1 MAGPGGSGGPIGAG
15 ALAGSA
21 RSKVAPS
28 VDFDHSCSDSVE
40 YLTLNFGPF
49 ETVHRWR
56 RLPPC
61 DEFVGARRSKH
72 TVVAYKDAI
81 YVFGG
86 DNGKTML
93 NDLLR
98 FDVKDCS
105 WCRAF
110 TTGTPPAPRYHHSA
124 VVYGSSMFV
133 FGGYTGDI
141 YSNSNLKN
149 KNDLFEYKFA
159 TGQWTE
165 WKIEGRLPVARSA
178 HGATVYSDKLWI
190 FAGYDGNARLNDMW
204 TIGLQDRELTCWE
217 EVAQSGEIPP
227 SCCNFPVAVCRD
239 KMFVFSGQSGAK
251 ITNNLFQFEFKDKT
265 WTRIPTE
272 HLLRGSPPPPQRR
285 YGHTMVAFDRHLYVF
300 GGAADNTLPNELH
313 CYDVDFQTWE
323 VVQPSSDSEV
333 GGAEVPERASAS
345 EEAPALASEE
355 RGGFKKSRD
364 VFGLDFGTTTAKPP
378 APPAS
383 ELPSGRLFH
392 AAAVISDAMYIFG
405 GTVDNNIRSGEMYR
419 FQFSCYPKCTL
430 HEDYGRLWESRQF
443 CDVEFVLGEKEECV
457 QGHVAIVTARSRWL
471 RRKIMQARE
480 RLAQKLEEEAAP
492 ASREDPGAAGARPP
506 LLHVA
511 IREAEARPFEVL
523 MQFLYTDK
531 IKYPRKGALGVGTGW
546 TGAQPEARRPPPL
559 MSTGMV
565 ELPDDPD
572 PHSSERSPGP
582 CPPLHPAP
590 HLLPLSMTLRFRE
603 LLDAG
608 HVEDVLLIMD
618 VYKLALSF
626 QLCRLEQLCRQYIE
640 ASVDLQNVLVVC
652 ESATRLQLGQLKEH
666 CLNFVVKESHFNQ
679 VIMMKEF
686 ERLSSPLI
694 VEIVRRK
701 QQPPPRAPSE
711 QPVDIGTSLIQ
722 DMKAYL
728 EGAGA
733 EFCDITLLLDGHPR
747 PAHKAIL
754 AARSSYFEAMFRS
767 FMPEDGQVN
776 ISIGEMVPSRQAF
789 ESMLRYIYYG
799 EVNMPPE
806 DSLYLFAAPYYYGF
820 YNNRLQAY
828 CKQNLEMNVT
838 VQNVLQIL
846 EAADKTQALDMKRH
860 CLHIIVHQFTK
871 VSKLPTLRSLSQQL
885 LLDIIDSLASHIS
898 DKQCAELGA
907 DI

>member
-1 MAGPGGSGGPIGAG
+1 MSCK
-15 ALAGSA
+15 ST
-21 RSKVAPS
+21 KVAPS

-72 TVVAYKDAI
+72 TVVAYRDAI

-86 DNGKTML
+86 DNGKNML

-165 WKIEGRLPVARSA
+165 WKVEGSLPVARSA
-178 HGATVYSDKLWI
+178 HGATVYNDKLWI

-204 TIGLQDRELTCWE
+204 TISLQDREHACWE
-217 EVAQSGEIPP
+217 EIDQSGEIPP

-251 ITNNLFQFEFKDKT
+251 ITNNLFQFEFKDFT
-265 WTRIPTE
+265 HIPTLFWWTRIPTE

-313 CYDVDFQTWE
+313 CYDVDSQTWE
-323 VVQPSSDSEV
+323 VIQPS
-333 GGAEVPERASAS
+333 
-345 EEAPALASEE
+345 
-355 RGGFKKSRD
+355 
-364 VFGLDFGTTTAKPP
+364 LDNFPG
-378 APPAS
+378 
-383 ELPSGRLFH
+383 
-392 AAAVISDAMYIFG
+392 
-405 GTVDNNIRSGEMYR
+405 
-419 FQFSCYPKCTL
+419 FSCYPKCTL
-430 HEDYGRLWESRQF
+430 HEDYGKLWENRQF
-443 CDVEFVLGEKEECV
+443 CDVEFILGEREERVLG
-457 QGHVAIVTARSRWL
+457 HIAIVTARCQWL
-471 RRKIMQARE
+471 RKKILQARD
-480 RLAQKLEEEAAP
+480 RQRQVRSSSACPQV
-492 ASREDPGAAGARPP
+492 RPSGTQP
-506 LLHVA
+506 LLEVS
-511 IREAEARPFEVL
+511 IREAEAQPFEVL

-531 IKYPRKGALGVGTGW
+531 IQYPR
-546 TGAQPEARRPPPL
+546 R
-559 MSTGMV
+559 
-565 ELPDDPD
+565 
-572 PHSSERSPGP
+572 
-582 CPPLHPAP
+582 
-590 HLLPLSMTLRFRE
+590 
-603 LLDAG
+603 G
-608 HVEDVLLIMD
+608 HVQDVLLIMD

-626 QLCRLEQLCRQYIE
+626 KLSRLEQLCVQYIE
-640 ASVDLQNVLVVC
+640 ASVDLQNVLSVC
-652 ESATRLQLGQLKEH
+652 ENANKLQLDQLKEH

-679 VIMMKEF
+679 VIMTKEF
-686 ERLSSPLI
+686 EHLSTPLI

-701 QQPPPRAPSE
+701 QQPPPRLYSD
-711 QPVDIGTSLIQ
+711 QPVDIGTSLVQ

-728 EGAGA
+728 EGGGL
-733 EFCDITLLLDGHPR
+733 EFCDIILLLDGHPR

-776 ISIGEMVPSRQAF
+776 ISIGEMVPSKQAF

-799 EVNMPPE
+799 DVNMPPE

-820 YNNRLQAY
+820 SNNRLQAY

-838 VQNVLQIL
+838 VENVLQIL
-846 EAADKTQALDMKRH
+846 EAADKTQALDMKKH
-860 CLHIIVHQFTK
+860 CLHIIVHQFIK
-871 VSKLPTLRSLSQQL
+871 VSKLPNLRSLSQLL
-885 LLDIIDSLASHIS
+885 LLDIIESLATHIS
-898 DKQCAELGA
+898 DKQCAEMGS

>member
-1 MAGPGGSGGPIGAG
+1 MSWFPGTMSCK
-15 ALAGSA
+15 
-21 RSKVAPS
+21 SKVAPS

-72 TVVAYKDAI
+72 TVVAYRDAI

-86 DNGKTML
+86 DNGKNML

-165 WKIEGRLPVARSA
+165 WKVEGRLVARSA
-178 HGATVYSDKLWI
+178 HGATVYNDKLWI

-204 TIGLQDRELTCWE
+204 TIGLQDRDQACWVE
-217 EVAQSGEIPP
+217 IEQSGEIPP
-227 SCCNFPVAVCRD
+227 SCCNFPVAVCQD

-251 ITNNLFQFEFKDKT
+251 ITNNLFQFEFNGHI

-313 CYDVDFQTWE
+313 CYDVDSQTWE
-323 VVQPSSDSEV
+323 VIQPSTDSEM
-333 GGAEVPERASAS
+333 
-345 EEAPALASEE
+345 
-355 RGGFKKSRD
+355 
-364 VFGLDFGTTTAKPP
+364 
-378 APPAS
+378 
-383 ELPSGRLFH
+383 PSGRLFH
-392 AAAVISDAMYIFG
+392 AAAVIHDAMYIFG
-405 GTVDNNIRSGEMYR
+405 GTVDNNVRSGEMYR

-430 HEDYGRLWESRQF
+430 HEDYGKLWENRQF
-443 CDVEFVLGEKEECV
+443 CDVEFILGEREEKV
-457 QGHVAIVTARSRWL
+457 WGHIAIVTARCQWL
-471 RRKIMQARE
+471 KKKILQARD
-480 RLAQKLEEEAAP
+480 RQKQKCKQEVAEEGEEAAAAAASSSASAAASAAGGVQKASP
-492 ASREDPGAAGARPP
+492 ASSTSSSSTITITTTCCSTRSSGAPP
-506 LLHVA
+506 LLEVC
-511 IREAEARPFEVL
+511 IREAEAQPFEVL

-531 IKYPRKGALGVGTGW
+531 IQYPR
-546 TGAQPEARRPPPL
+546 R
-559 MSTGMV
+559 
-565 ELPDDPD
+565 
-572 PHSSERSPGP
+572 
-582 CPPLHPAP
+582 
-590 HLLPLSMTLRFRE
+590 
-603 LLDAG
+603 G
-608 HVEDVLLIMD
+608 HVQDVLLIMD

-626 QLCRLEQLCRQYIE
+626 KLSRLEQLCVQYIE
-640 ASVDLQNVLVVC
+640 ASVDLQNVLSVC
-652 ESATRLQLGQLKEH
+652 ENANKLQLDQLKEH

-679 VIMMKEF
+679 VIMTKEF
-686 ERLSSPLI
+686 EHLSTPLI

-701 QQPPPRAPSE
+701 QQPPPRIYSD
-711 QPVDIGTSLIQ
+711 QPVDIGNEGPLVVHKGTSLVQ

-728 EGAGA
+728 EGAGRD
-733 EFCDITLLLDGHPR
+733 FCDIILLLDGHPR

-776 ISIGEMVPSRQAF
+776 ISIGEMVPSKQAF

-799 EVNMPPE
+799 DVNMPPE

-820 YNNRLQAY
+820 SNNRLQAY

-838 VQNVLQIL
+838 VENVLQIL
-846 EAADKTQALDMKRH
+846 EAADKTQALDMKKH
-860 CLHIIVHQFTK
+860 CLHIIVHQFIK
-871 VSKLPTLRSLSQQL
+871 VSKLPNLRSLSQVL

-898 DKQCAELGA
+898 DKQCAEMSS

>member
-1 MAGPGGSGGPIGAG
+1 MADAAGSGG
-15 ALAGSA
+15 

-49 ETVHRWR
+49 EAVHRWR

-72 TVVAYKDAI
+72 TVVAYRDAI

-149 KNDLFEYKFA
+149 KNDLFEYKLA

-204 TIGLQDRELTCWE
+204 TISLQDRDLTCWE
-217 EVAQSGEIPP
+217 EIKQTGEIPP
-227 SCCNFPVAVCRD
+227 SCCNFPVAVCKE

-251 ITNNLFQFEFKDKT
+251 ITNNLFQFEFKEKI

-313 CYDVDFQTWE
+313 CYDVDSQTWE
-323 VVQPSSDSEV
+323 VIQPSPD
-333 GGAEVPERASAS
+333 
-345 EEAPALASEE
+345 
-355 RGGFKKSRD
+355 
-364 VFGLDFGTTTAKPP
+364 
-378 APPAS
+378 S
-383 ELPSGRLFH
+383 ELPTGRLFH
-392 AAAVISDAMYIFG
+392 AAAVICDAMYIFG

-430 HEDYGRLWESRQF
+430 HDDYGRLWENRQF
-443 CDVEFVLGEKEECV
+443 SDLEFVLGEKEERV
-457 QGHVAIVTARSRWL
+457 RGHTAIVTARCKWL
-471 RRKIMQARE
+471 RKKITQARE
-480 RLAQKLEEEAAP
+480 RLKQKSKQDVDEEEGTP
-492 ASREDPGAAGARPP
+492 QVETAGNNVKLCRLQP
-506 LLHVA
+506 LLEVT
-511 IREAEARPFEVL
+511 IREAEAQPFEVL

-531 IKYPRKGALGVGTGW
+531 IKYPRKG
-546 TGAQPEARRPPPL
+546 
-559 MSTGMV
+559 
-565 ELPDDPD
+565 
-572 PHSSERSPGP
+572 
-582 CPPLHPAP
+582 
-590 HLLPLSMTLRFRE
+590 
-603 LLDAG
+603 
-608 HVEDVLLIMD
+608 HVTDVLLIMD
-618 VYKLALSF
+618 VYKLALNFKLS
-626 QLCRLEQLCRQYIE
+626 RLEQLCVQYIE

-652 ESATRLQLGQLKEH
+652 ENANKLQLDQLKEH

-686 ERLSSPLI
+686 EHLSSALI

-701 QQPPPRAPSE
+701 QQPPLRTHSD
-711 QPVDIGTSLIQ
+711 QPLDIGTSLIQ

-728 EGAGA
+728 EGAGL

-776 ISIGEMVPSRQAF
+776 ISIGEMVPSKQAF

-838 VQNVLQIL
+838 VENVLQIL

-871 VSKLPTLRSLSQQL
+871 VSKLPNLRSLSQPL
-885 LLDIIDSLASHIS
+885 LLDIIESLANHIS
-898 DKQCAELGA
+898 DKQCAELGS

>member
-1 MAGPGGSGGPIGAG
+1 SLSPSRGGGAG
-15 ALAGSA
+15 AAMAAAGAPSGGA
-21 RSKVAPS
+21 GRSKVAPS

-72 TVVAYKDAI
+72 TVVAYRDAI

-124 VVYGSSMFV
+124 VVHGSSMFV

-165 WKIEGRLPVARSA
+165 WKTEGRLPVARSA

-217 EVAQSGEIPP
+217 EIEQSGEIPP
-227 SCCNFPVAVCRD
+227 SCCNFPVAVCKD
-239 KMFVFSGQSGAK
+239 KMFVFSGQMWTIKSCDIHILLDYSKPNAQS
-251 ITNNLFQFEFKDKT
+251 NALLHVSCLS

-313 CYDVDFQTWE
+313 CYDVDSQTWE
-323 VVQPSSDSEV
+323 VIQPSPDSEV
-333 GGAEVPERASAS
+333 SHPEVAERVSAP
-345 EEAPALASEE
+345 EEAPSLPSEE
-355 RGGFKKSRD
+355 RGLKKSRD
-364 VFGLDFGTTTAKPP
+364 VFGLDFGITAVKQPPTTD
-378 APPAS
+378 S

-430 HEDYGRLWESRQF
+430 HEDYGRLWENRQF
-443 CDVEFVLGEKEECV
+443 SDLEFVLGEKEERV
-457 QGHVAIVTARSRWL
+457 RGHAAIVTARCKWL
-471 RRKIMQARE
+471 RKKIIQARE
-480 RLAQKLEEEAAP
+480 RLKQANEGQAVCQKDGIGGNVKLC
-492 ASREDPGAAGARPP
+492 RLQP
-506 LLHVA
+506 LLEVP
-511 IREAEARPFEVL
+511 IREAEAQPFEVL

-531 IKYPRKGALGVGTGW
+531 IKYPRKG
-546 TGAQPEARRPPPL
+546 
-559 MSTGMV
+559 
-565 ELPDDPD
+565 
-572 PHSSERSPGP
+572 
-582 CPPLHPAP
+582 
-590 HLLPLSMTLRFRE
+590 
-603 LLDAG
+603 
-608 HVEDVLLIMD
+608 HVQDVLLIMD
-618 VYKLALSF
+618 VYKLALNFKLS
-626 QLCRLEQLCRQYIE
+626 RLEQLCLQYIE
-640 ASVDLQNVLVVC
+640 ASVDLQNVLIVC
-652 ESATRLQLGQLKEH
+652 ENANKLQLDQLKEH

-686 ERLSSPLI
+686 EHLSSSLI

-701 QQPPPRAPSE
+701 QQPPVRMHSD
-711 QPVDIGTSLIQ
+711 QPLDIGTSLIQ

-728 EGAGA
+728 EGAGI
-733 EFCDITLLLDGHPR
+733 EFCDIILLLDGHPR

-776 ISIGEMVPSRQAF
+776 ISIGEMVPSKQAF

-820 YNNRLQAY
+820 SNNRLQAY

-838 VQNVLQIL
+838 VENVLQIL

-871 VSKLPTLRSLSQQL
+871 VSKLPNLRSLSQPL
-885 LLDIIDSLASHIS
+885 LLDIIESLANHIS
-898 DKQCAELGA
+898 DKQCAELGS

>member
-1 MAGPGGSGGPIGAG
+1 MAAVASSVG
-15 ALAGSA
+15 

-72 TVVAYKDAI
+72 TVVAYRDAI

-149 KNDLFEYKFA
+149 KNDLFEYKLA

-204 TIGLQDRELTCWE
+204 TISLQDRELTSWE
-217 EVAQSGEIPP
+217 EIKQSGEIPP
-227 SCCNFPVAVCRD
+227 SCCNFPVAVCKER
-239 KMFVFSGQSGAK
+239 MFVFSGQSGAK
-251 ITNNLFQFEFKDKT
+251 ITNNLFQFEFKEKI

-313 CYDVDFQTWE
+313 CYDVDSQTWE
-323 VVQPSSDSEV
+323 VIHPSPD
-333 GGAEVPERASAS
+333 
-345 EEAPALASEE
+345 
-355 RGGFKKSRD
+355 
-364 VFGLDFGTTTAKPP
+364 
-378 APPAS
+378 S
-383 ELPSGRLFH
+383 ELPIGRLFH
-392 AAAVISDAMYIFG
+392 AAAVICDAMYIFG

-430 HEDYGRLWESRQF
+430 HDDYGRLWENRQF
-443 CDVEFVLGEKEECV
+443 SDMEFILGEKEERV
-457 QGHVAIVTARSRWL
+457 KGHIAIVTARCKWL
-471 RRKIMQARE
+471 RKKITQARE
-480 RLAQKLEEEAAP
+480 RLKQKPKQEIDEEGQESP
-492 ASREDPGAAGARPP
+492 QKEMFGSNIKLCRQQPP
-506 LLHVA
+506 LEVT
-511 IREAEARPFEVL
+511 IREAEAQPFEVL

-531 IKYPRKGALGVGTGW
+531 IKYPR
-546 TGAQPEARRPPPL
+546 R
-559 MSTGMV
+559 
-565 ELPDDPD
+565 
-572 PHSSERSPGP
+572 
-582 CPPLHPAP
+582 
-590 HLLPLSMTLRFRE
+590 
-603 LLDAG
+603 G
-608 HVEDVLLIMD
+608 HVQDVLLIMD
-618 VYKLALSF
+618 VYKLALHFKLS
-626 QLCRLEQLCRQYIE
+626 RLEQLCLQYIE

-652 ESATRLQLGQLKEH
+652 ENANKLQLDQLKEH

-686 ERLSSPLI
+686 EHLSSSLI

-701 QQPPPRAPSE
+701 QQPPLRTHSD
-711 QPVDIGTSLIQ
+711 QPLDIGTSLIQ

-728 EGAGA
+728 EGAGL
-733 EFCDITLLLDGHPR
+733 EFCDIILLLDGQPR
-747 PAHKAIL
+747 AAHKAIL

-776 ISIGEMVPSRQAF
+776 ISIGEMVPSKQAF

-838 VQNVLQIL
+838 VENVLQIL

-871 VSKLPTLRSLSQQL
+871 VSKLPNLRFLSQPL
-885 LLDIIDSLASHIS
+885 LLDIIESLANHIS
-898 DKQCAELGA
+898 DKQCAELGS

>member
-1 MAGPGGSGGPIGAG
+1 LQAGGLPPDE
-15 ALAGSA
+15 LATMSCK
-21 RSKVAPS
+21 STKVAPS

-72 TVVAYKDAI
+72 TVVAYRDAI

-86 DNGKTML
+86 DNGKNML
-93 NDLLR
+93 NDLLHYSPSNTETLR
-98 FDVKDCS
+98 NIHVDS
-105 WCRAF
+105 F

-165 WKIEGRLPVARSA
+165 WKVEGSLPVARSA

-204 TIGLQDRELTCWE
+204 TISLQDREHACWE
-217 EVAQSGEIPP
+217 EIDQSGEIPP

-251 ITNNLFQFEFKDKT
+251 ITNNLFQFEFKGHM

-313 CYDVDFQTWE
+313 CYDVDSQTWE
-323 VVQPSSDSEV
+323 VIQPSLDSEV
-333 GGAEVPERASAS
+333 GTKLI
-345 EEAPALASEE
+345 LASE
-355 RGGFKKSRD
+355 KS
-364 VFGLDFGTTTAKPP
+364 FFFFFFFFFPLLPP
-378 APPAS
+378 QM
-383 ELPSGRLFH
+383 PSGRLFH
-392 AAAVISDAMYIFG
+392 AAAVIQDAMYIFG
-405 GTVDNNIRSGEMYR
+405 GTVDNNVRSGEMYR

-430 HEDYGRLWESRQF
+430 HEDYGKLWENRQF
-443 CDVEFVLGEKEECV
+443 CDVEFILGEREERVLG
-457 QGHVAIVTARSRWL
+457 HIAIVTARCQWL
-471 RRKIMQARE
+471 RKKILQARD
-480 RLAQKLEEEAAP
+480 RQRQVRATQQGHLI
-492 ASREDPGAAGARPP
+492 ASGNRPSGTQP
-506 LLHVA
+506 LLEVS
-511 IREAEARPFEVL
+511 IREAEAQPFEVL

-531 IKYPRKGALGVGTGW
+531 IQYPR
-546 TGAQPEARRPPPL
+546 R
-559 MSTGMV
+559 
-565 ELPDDPD
+565 
-572 PHSSERSPGP
+572 
-582 CPPLHPAP
+582 
-590 HLLPLSMTLRFRE
+590 
-603 LLDAG
+603 G
-608 HVEDVLLIMD
+608 HVQDVLLIMD

-626 QLCRLEQLCRQYIE
+626 KLSRLEQLCVQYIE
-640 ASVDLQNVLVVC
+640 ASVDLQNVLSVC
-652 ESATRLQLGQLKEH
+652 ENANKLQLDQLKEH
-666 CLNFVVKESHFNQ
+666 CLNFVVKETHFNQ
-679 VIMMKEF
+679 VIMTKEF
-686 ERLSSPLI
+686 EHLSTPLI

-701 QQPPPRAPSE
+701 QQPPPRLYSD
-711 QPVDIGTSLIQ
+711 QPVDIGTSLVQ

-728 EGAGA
+728 EGGGL
-733 EFCDITLLLDGHPR
+733 EFCDIILLLDGHPR

-776 ISIGEMVPSRQAF
+776 ISIGEMVPSKQAF

-799 EVNMPPE
+799 DVNMPPE

-820 YNNRLQAY
+820 SNNRLQAY

-838 VQNVLQIL
+838 VENVLQIL
-846 EAADKTQALDMKRH
+846 EAADKTQALDMKKH
-860 CLHIIVHQFTK
+860 CLHIIVHQFIK
-871 VSKLPTLRSLSQQL
+871 VSKLPNLRSLSQLL
-885 LLDIIDSLASHIS
+885 LLDIIESLATHIS
-898 DKQCAELGA
+898 DKQCAEMGS

>member
-323 VVQPSSDSEV
+323 VVQPSSDSE
-333 GGAEVPERASAS
+333 
-345 EEAPALASEE
+345 
-355 RGGFKKSRD
+355 
-364 VFGLDFGTTTAKPP
+364 
-378 APPAS
+378 
-383 ELPSGRLFH
+383 LPSGRLFH

-492 ASREDPGAAGARPP
+492 TSREDPGAAVGGARPP

-531 IKYPRKGALGVGTGW
+531 IKYPRK
-546 TGAQPEARRPPPL
+546 
-559 MSTGMV
+559 
-565 ELPDDPD
+565 
-572 PHSSERSPGP
+572 
-582 CPPLHPAP
+582 
-590 HLLPLSMTLRFRE
+590 
-603 LLDAG
+603 G

-754 AARSSYFEAMFRS
+754 AARSRWVGVWLQGRAGQSWAQLLFAKSQDSNAPVCSYFEAMFRS

>member
-1 MAGPGGSGGPIGAG
+1 
-15 ALAGSA
+15 
-21 RSKVAPS
+21 
-28 VDFDHSCSDSVE
+28 

-72 TVVAYKDAI
+72 TVVAYRDAI

-165 WKIEGRLPVARSA
+165 WKTEGRLPVARSA

-217 EVAQSGEIPP
+217 EIEQSGEIPP
-227 SCCNFPVAVCRD
+227 SCCNFPVAVCKD

-251 ITNNLFQFEFKDKT
+251 ITNNLFQFEFKEKI

-313 CYDVDFQTWE
+313 CYDVDSQTWE
-323 VVQPSSDSEV
+323 VIQPSPDSEV
-333 GGAEVPERASAS
+333 KPSACTFSFYLVPTITNEKPSII
-345 EEAPALASEE
+345 
-355 RGGFKKSRD
+355 GFYLLPHFFLS
-364 VFGLDFGTTTAKPP
+364 FSLCLFPIFFP
-378 APPAS
+378 Q
-383 ELPSGRLFH
+383 LPSGRLFH

-430 HEDYGRLWESRQF
+430 HEDYGRLWENRQF
-443 CDVEFVLGEKEECV
+443 SDLEFVLGEKEERV
-457 QGHVAIVTARSRWL
+457 RGHTAIVTARCKWL
-471 RRKIMQARE
+471 KKKIMQARE
-480 RLAQKLEEEAAP
+480 RVKQVSILQNEAVP
-492 ASREDPGAAGARPP
+492 AMGRNVSSLCRLQP
-506 LLHVA
+506 LLEVP
-511 IREAEARPFEVL
+511 IREAEAQPFEVL

-531 IKYPRKGALGVGTGW
+531 IKYPRKG
-546 TGAQPEARRPPPL
+546 
-559 MSTGMV
+559 
-565 ELPDDPD
+565 
-572 PHSSERSPGP
+572 
-582 CPPLHPAP
+582 
-590 HLLPLSMTLRFRE
+590 
-603 LLDAG
+603 
-608 HVEDVLLIMD
+608 HVQDVLLIMD
-618 VYKLALSF
+618 VYKLALNFKLS
-626 QLCRLEQLCRQYIE
+626 RLEQLCLQYIE
-640 ASVDLQNVLVVC
+640 ASVDLQNVLIVC
-652 ESATRLQLGQLKEH
+652 ENANKLQLDQLKEH

-686 ERLSSPLI
+686 EHLSSSLI

-701 QQPPPRAPSE
+701 QQPPVRTHSD
-711 QPVDIGTSLIQ
+711 QPLDIGTSLIQ

-728 EGAGA
+728 EGAGT
-733 EFCDITLLLDGHPR
+733 EFCDIILLLDGHPR

-776 ISIGEMVPSRQAF
+776 ISIGEMVPSKQAF

-820 YNNRLQAY
+820 SNNRLQAY

-838 VQNVLQIL
+838 VENVLQIL

-871 VSKLPTLRSLSQQL
+871 VGISFILPHVRQLRAGCMLLTLTDRT
-885 LLDIIDSLASHIS
+885 ARHTSHT
-898 DKQCAELGA
+898 KVNERLEQAGLEM
-907 DI
+907 

>member
-1 MAGPGGSGGPIGAG
+1 MAAAATSGG
-15 ALAGSA
+15 

-72 TVVAYKDAI
+72 TVVAYRDAI

-124 VVYGSSMFV
+124 VVYGS
-133 FGGYTGDI
+133 GYTGDI

-149 KNDLFEYKFA
+149 KNDLFEYKLA

-204 TIGLQDRELTCWE
+204 TINLQDRDLACWE
-217 EVAQSGEIPP
+217 EIKQTGEIPP
-227 SCCNFPVAVCRD
+227 SCCNFPVAVCKER
-239 KMFVFSGQSGAK
+239 MFVFSGQSGAK
-251 ITNNLFQFEFKDKT
+251 ITNNLFQFEFKEKI

-313 CYDVDFQTWE
+313 CYDVDSQTWE
-323 VVQPSSDSEV
+323 VIQPSPD
-333 GGAEVPERASAS
+333 
-345 EEAPALASEE
+345 
-355 RGGFKKSRD
+355 
-364 VFGLDFGTTTAKPP
+364 
-378 APPAS
+378 S
-383 ELPSGRLFH
+383 ELPTGRLFH
-392 AAAVISDAMYIFG
+392 AAAVICDAMYIFG

-430 HEDYGRLWESRQF
+430 HDDYGRLWENRQF
-443 CDVEFVLGEKEECV
+443 SDLEFVLGEKEERV
-457 QGHVAIVTARSRWL
+457 QGHTAIVTARCKWL
-471 RRKIMQARE
+471 RKKITQAKE
-480 RLAQKLEEEAAP
+480 RLKQKSKQEVNEEGQEVP
-492 ASREDPGAAGARPP
+492 QKEMAGNNVKIGRLQP
-506 LLHVA
+506 LLEVT
-511 IREAEARPFEVL
+511 IREAEAQPFEVL

-531 IKYPRKGALGVGTGW
+531 IKYPRKG
-546 TGAQPEARRPPPL
+546 
-559 MSTGMV
+559 
-565 ELPDDPD
+565 
-572 PHSSERSPGP
+572 
-582 CPPLHPAP
+582 
-590 HLLPLSMTLRFRE
+590 
-603 LLDAG
+603 
-608 HVEDVLLIMD
+608 HVQDVLLIMD
-618 VYKLALSF
+618 VYKLALNFKLS
-626 QLCRLEQLCRQYIE
+626 RLEQLCVQYIE
-640 ASVDLQNVLVVC
+640 ASVDLQNVLV
-652 ESATRLQLGQLKEH
+652 EH

-686 ERLSSPLI
+686 EHLSSSLI

-701 QQPPPRAPSE
+701 QQPPLRTHSD
-711 QPVDIGTSLIQ
+711 QPLDIGTSLIQ

-728 EGAGA
+728 EGAGL
-733 EFCDITLLLDGHPR
+733 EFCDIILLLDGHPR

-776 ISIGEMVPSRQAF
+776 ISIGEMVPSKQAF

-806 DSLYLFAAPYYYGF
+806 DSLYPLSGLIYLFAAPYYYGF

-838 VQNVLQIL
+838 VENVLQIL
-846 EAADKTQALDMKRH
+846 EAADRTQALDMKRH
-860 CLHIIVHQFTK
+860 CLYIIVHQFTK
-871 VSKLPTLRSLSQQL
+871 VSKLPNLRSLSQPL
-885 LLDIIDSLASHIS
+885 LLDIIESLANHIS

>member
-1 MAGPGGSGGPIGAG
+1 MAAAPGGGCSGSGSGSGSAAGPA
-15 ALAGSA
+15 AAA
-21 RSKVAPS
+21 RPKVAPS

-159 TGQWTE
+159 TGQWAE

-204 TIGLQDRELTCWE
+204 TIGLQDRELTFWE
-217 EVAQSGEIPP
+217 EIEQSGEIPP

-251 ITNNLFQFEFKDKT
+251 ITNSLFQFEFRDKV

-323 VVQPSSDSEV
+323 VIQPSPD
-333 GGAEVPERASAS
+333 
-345 EEAPALASEE
+345 
-355 RGGFKKSRD
+355 
-364 VFGLDFGTTTAKPP
+364 
-378 APPAS
+378 S

-443 CDVEFVLGEKEECV
+443 SDVEFILGEKEERV
-457 QGHVAIVTARSRWL
+457 RGHVAIVTARCKWL
-471 RRKIMQARE
+471 RKKIMQARE
-480 RLAQKLEEEAAP
+480 RGRQKSKLEPEE
-492 ASREDPGAAGARPP
+492 EGPGTPGGKPP
-506 LLHVA
+506 FLLEVA
-511 IREAEARPFEVL
+511 IREAEAQPFEVL

-531 IKYPRKGALGVGTGW
+531 IQYPRKGNV
-546 TGAQPEARRPPPL
+546 QE
-559 MSTGMV
+559 
-565 ELPDDPD
+565 
-572 PHSSERSPGP
+572 
-582 CPPLHPAP
+582 
-590 HLLPLSMTLRFRE
+590 
-603 LLDAG
+603 
-608 HVEDVLLIMD
+608 VLLIMD

-626 QLCRLEQLCRQYIE
+626 KLSRLEQLCLQYIE
-640 ASVDLQNVLVVC
+640 ASVDLQNVLTVC
-652 ESATRLQLGQLKEH
+652 ENANKLQLDQLKEH

-686 ERLSSPLI
+686 ERLSSSLI

-701 QQPPPRAPSE
+701 QQPPVRAHSE

-722 DMKAYL
+722 DMKACL
-728 EGAGA
+728 EGAGTD
-733 EFCDITLLLDGHPR
+733 FCDITLLLDGHPR

-776 ISIGEMVPSRQAF
+776 ISIGEMVPSKQAF

-828 CKQNLEMNVT
+828 CRQNLEMNVT
-838 VQNVLQIL
+838 VENVLQIL

-871 VSKLPTLRSLSQQL
+871 VSKLPNLRALSQPL
-885 LLDIIDSLASHIS
+885 LVDIIESLATHIS
-898 DKQCAELGA
+898 DKQCAELGS

>member
-1 MAGPGGSGGPIGAG
+1 MEAEGSSGG
-15 ALAGSA
+15 

-149 KNDLFEYKFA
+149 KNDLFEYKLA

-204 TIGLQDRELTCWE
+204 TISLQDRELTCWE
-217 EVAQSGEIPP
+217 EIKQSGEIPP
-227 SCCNFPVAVCRD
+227 SCCNFPVAVCKE

-251 ITNNLFQFEFKDKT
+251 ITNNLFQFEFKEKI

-313 CYDVDFQTWE
+313 CYDVDSQTWE
-323 VVQPSSDSEV
+323 VIQPSPD
-333 GGAEVPERASAS
+333 
-345 EEAPALASEE
+345 
-355 RGGFKKSRD
+355 
-364 VFGLDFGTTTAKPP
+364 
-378 APPAS
+378 S
-383 ELPSGRLFH
+383 ELPTGRLFH
-392 AAAVISDAMYIFG
+392 AAAVIADAMYIFG

-430 HEDYGRLWESRQF
+430 HDDYGRLWENRQF
-443 CDVEFVLGEKEECV
+443 SDLEFVLGEKEERV
-457 QGHVAIVTARSRWL
+457 RGHAAIVTARSKWL
-471 RRKIMQARE
+471 RKKITQARE
-480 RLAQKLEEEAAP
+480 RLKQKSKQEVDEEGQGTPQKEMTGSNVKP
-492 ASREDPGAAGARPP
+492 LQP
-506 LLHVA
+506 LLEVT
-511 IREAEARPFEVL
+511 IREAEAQPFEVL

-531 IKYPRKGALGVGTGW
+531 IKYPRKG
-546 TGAQPEARRPPPL
+546 
-559 MSTGMV
+559 
-565 ELPDDPD
+565 
-572 PHSSERSPGP
+572 
-582 CPPLHPAP
+582 
-590 HLLPLSMTLRFRE
+590 
-603 LLDAG
+603 
-608 HVEDVLLIMD
+608 HVQDVLLIMD
-618 VYKLALSF
+618 VYKLALNFKLS
-626 QLCRLEQLCRQYIE
+626 RLEQLCVQYIE

-652 ESATRLQLGQLKEH
+652 ENANKLQLDQLKEH

-686 ERLSSPLI
+686 EHLSSSLI

-701 QQPPPRAPSE
+701 QQPPLRTHSD
-711 QPVDIGTSLIQ
+711 QPLDIGTSLIQ

-728 EGAGA
+728 EGAGL
-733 EFCDITLLLDGHPR
+733 EFCDIILLLDGHPR

-776 ISIGEMVPSRQAF
+776 ISIGEMVPSKQAF

-838 VQNVLQIL
+838 VENVLQIL

-871 VSKLPTLRSLSQQL
+871 VSKLPNLRSLSQPL
-885 LLDIIDSLASHIS
+885 LLDIIESLANHIS
-898 DKQCAELGA
+898 DKQCAELGS

>member
-1 MAGPGGSGGPIGAG
+1 MSCK
-15 ALAGSA
+15 ST
-21 RSKVAPS
+21 KVAPS

-72 TVVAYKDAI
+72 TVVAYRDAI

-86 DNGKTML
+86 DNGKNML

-165 WKIEGRLPVARSA
+165 WKVEGSLPVARSA

-204 TIGLQDRELTCWE
+204 TINLQDREHACWE
-217 EVAQSGEIPP
+217 EASIIHYDRKNNNVSHQCTIEQSGEIPP
-227 SCCNFPVAVCRD
+227 SCCNFPVAVCRN

-251 ITNNLFQFEFKDKT
+251 ITNNLFQFEFKGHM

-313 CYDVDFQTWE
+313 SYDVDSQSWE
-323 VVQPSSDSEV
+323 VIHPSMDSEM
-333 GGAEVPERASAS
+333 
-345 EEAPALASEE
+345 
-355 RGGFKKSRD
+355 
-364 VFGLDFGTTTAKPP
+364 
-378 APPAS
+378 
-383 ELPSGRLFH
+383 PSGRLFH
-392 AAAVISDAMYIFG
+392 AAAVIQDAMYIFG
-405 GTVDNNIRSGEMYR
+405 GTVDNN
-419 FQFSCYPKCTL
+419 FSCYPQCTL
-430 HEDYGRLWESRQF
+430 HEDYGKLFENRQF
-443 CDVEFVLGEKEECV
+443 CDVEFILGERAEKVLG
-457 QGHVAIVTARSRWL
+457 HIAIVTARCQWL
-471 RRKIMQARE
+471 RKKILQAWDRQRQVRASTISSE
-480 RLAQKLEEEAAP
+480 TKGTLWFCPKIKTHETSIKKNHPEAFKNKQDNGEESDDGATGAPRDFPAGNRPMLE
-492 ASREDPGAAGARPP
+492 
-506 LLHVA
+506 VC
-511 IREAEARPFEVL
+511 IREAEAQPFEVL

-531 IKYPRKGALGVGTGW
+531 IQYPR
-546 TGAQPEARRPPPL
+546 R
-559 MSTGMV
+559 
-565 ELPDDPD
+565 
-572 PHSSERSPGP
+572 
-582 CPPLHPAP
+582 
-590 HLLPLSMTLRFRE
+590 
-603 LLDAG
+603 G
-608 HVEDVLLIMD
+608 HVQDVLLIMD

-626 QLCRLEQLCRQYIE
+626 QLSRLEQLCVQYIE
-640 ASVDLQNVLVVC
+640 ASVDLQNVLSVC
-652 ESATRLQLGQLKEH
+652 ENANKLQLDQLKEH

-679 VIMMKEF
+679 VIMTKEF
-686 ERLSSPLI
+686 ERLSTPLI

-701 QQPPPRAPSE
+701 QQSPLRLYSD
-711 QPVDIGTSLIQ
+711 QPVDIGTSLVQ

-728 EGAGA
+728 EGGGL
-733 EFCDITLLLDGHPR
+733 EFCDIVLLLDGHPR

-767 FMPEDGQVN
+767 FMPVDGQVN
-776 ISIGEMVPSRQAF
+776 ISIGEMVPSKQAF

-799 EVNMPPE
+799 DVNMPPE

-820 YNNRLQAY
+820 SNNRLQAY

-838 VQNVLQIL
+838 VENVLQIL
-846 EAADKTQALDMKRH
+846 EAADKTQALDMKKH
-860 CLHIIVHQFTK
+860 CLHIIVHQFIKRETTPLACWWITLHLLRREETVYSLAGCTSTPSLSDEGHSATLII
-871 VSKLPTLRSLSQQL
+871 VSKLPNLRSLSQLL
-885 LLDIIDSLASHIS
+885 LLDIIESLATHIS
-898 DKQCAELGA
+898 DKQCAEMGS

>member
-1 MAGPGGSGGPIGAG
+1 
-15 ALAGSA
+15 
-21 RSKVAPS
+21 
-28 VDFDHSCSDSVE
+28 
-40 YLTLNFGPF
+40 
-49 ETVHRWR
+49 
-56 RLPPC
+56 
-61 DEFVGARRSKH
+61 
-72 TVVAYKDAI
+72 
-81 YVFGG
+81 
-86 DNGKTML
+86 ML

-165 WKIEGRLPVARSA
+165 WRIEGRLPVARSA

-251 ITNNLFQFEFKDKT
+251 ITNNLFQFEFKDKM

-333 GGAEVPERASAS
+333 GGAEVPERASTS
-345 EEAPALASEE
+345 EEAPSLTSEE
-355 RGGFKKSRD
+355 RAGFKKSRD
-364 VFGLDFGTTTAKPP
+364 VFGLDFGSTSAKQPTQ
-378 APPAS
+378 PAS

-419 FQFSCYPKCTL
+419 FQ
-430 HEDYGRLWESRQF
+430 
-443 CDVEFVLGEKEECV
+443 
-457 QGHVAIVTARSRWL
+457 
-471 RRKIMQARE
+471 
-480 RLAQKLEEEAAP
+480 KLEEEAAP
-492 ASREDPGAAGARPP
+492 APREASGAAVSGTRPP
-506 LLHVA
+506 LLRVA

-531 IKYPRKGALGVGTGW
+531 IKYPRK
-546 TGAQPEARRPPPL
+546 
-559 MSTGMV
+559 
-565 ELPDDPD
+565 
-572 PHSSERSPGP
+572 
-582 CPPLHPAP
+582 
-590 HLLPLSMTLRFRE
+590 
-603 LLDAG
+603 G

-652 ESATRLQLGQLKEH
+652 ESAARLQLGQLKEH

-701 QQPPPRAPSE
+701 QQPPPRTHSD

-728 EGAGA
+728 EGAGS

-789 ESMLRYIYYG
+789 QSMLRYIYYG

-871 VSKLPTLRSLSQQL
+871 VSKLPTLRLLSQQL

>member
-1 MAGPGGSGGPIGAG
+1 MAAAANSGG
-15 ALAGSA
+15 

-72 TVVAYKDAI
+72 TVVAYRDAI

-149 KNDLFEYKFA
+149 KNDLFEYKLA

-204 TIGLQDRELTCWE
+204 TINLQDRDLTCWE
-217 EVAQSGEIPP
+217 EIKQTGEIPP
-227 SCCNFPVAVCRD
+227 SCCNFPVAVCKER
-239 KMFVFSGQSGAK
+239 MFVFSGQSGAK
-251 ITNNLFQFEFKDKT
+251 ITNNLFQFEFKEKI

-313 CYDVDFQTWE
+313 CYDVDSQTWE
-323 VVQPSSDSEV
+323 VIQSSPD
-333 GGAEVPERASAS
+333 
-345 EEAPALASEE
+345 
-355 RGGFKKSRD
+355 
-364 VFGLDFGTTTAKPP
+364 
-378 APPAS
+378 S
-383 ELPSGRLFH
+383 ELPTGRLFH
-392 AAAVISDAMYIFG
+392 AAAVICDAMYIFG

-430 HEDYGRLWESRQF
+430 HDDYGRLWENRQF
-443 CDVEFVLGEKEECV
+443 SDLEFVLGEKEERV
-457 QGHVAIVTARSRWL
+457 RGHTAIVTARCKWL
-471 RRKIMQARE
+471 RKKITQAKE
-480 RLAQKLEEEAAP
+480 RLKQKSKQEVNEEGQEVP
-492 ASREDPGAAGARPP
+492 QKEMAGNNVKMGRLQP
-506 LLHVA
+506 LLEVT
-511 IREAEARPFEVL
+511 IREAEAQPFEVL

-531 IKYPRKGALGVGTGW
+531 IKYPRKG
-546 TGAQPEARRPPPL
+546 
-559 MSTGMV
+559 
-565 ELPDDPD
+565 
-572 PHSSERSPGP
+572 
-582 CPPLHPAP
+582 
-590 HLLPLSMTLRFRE
+590 
-603 LLDAG
+603 
-608 HVEDVLLIMD
+608 HVQDVLLIMD
-618 VYKLALSF
+618 VYKLALNFKLS
-626 QLCRLEQLCRQYIE
+626 RLEQLCVQYIE

-652 ESATRLQLGQLKEH
+652 ENANKLQLDQLKEH

-686 ERLSSPLI
+686 EHLSSSLI

-701 QQPPPRAPSE
+701 QQPPFRTHSD
-711 QPVDIGTSLIQ
+711 QPLDIGTSLIQ

-728 EGAGA
+728 EGAGL
-733 EFCDITLLLDGHPR
+733 EFCDIILLLDGHPR

-776 ISIGEMVPSRQAF
+776 ISIGEMVPSKQAF

-838 VQNVLQIL
+838 VENVLQIL
-846 EAADKTQALDMKRH
+846 EAADRTQALDMKRH
-860 CLHIIVHQFTK
+860 CLYIIVHQFTK
-871 VSKLPTLRSLSQQL
+871 VSKLPNLRSLSQPL
-885 LLDIIDSLASHIS
+885 LLDIIESLANHIS

>member
-1 MAGPGGSGGPIGAG
+1 CSPAGQARAMAAVTAPAGGAG
-15 ALAGSA
+15 

-72 TVVAYKDAI
+72 TVVAYRDAI

-165 WKIEGRLPVARSA
+165 WKTEGRLPVARSA

-217 EVAQSGEIPP
+217 EIEQSGEIPP
-227 SCCNFPVAVCRD
+227 SCCNFPVAVCKD

-251 ITNNLFQFEFKDKT
+251 ITNNLFQFEFKEKI

-313 CYDVDFQTWE
+313 CYDVDSQTWE
-323 VVQPSSDSEV
+323 VIQPSPDSEV
-333 GGAEVPERASAS
+333 KPSAY
-345 EEAPALASEE
+345 PFLG
-355 RGGFKKSRD
+355 RIIGFYLLPHLFLS
-364 VFGLDFGTTTAKPP
+364 FSLCLFPIFFP
-378 APPAS
+378 Q
-383 ELPSGRLFH
+383 LPSGRLFH

-430 HEDYGRLWESRQF
+430 HEDYGRLWENRQF
-443 CDVEFVLGEKEECV
+443 SDLEFVLGEKEERV
-457 QGHVAIVTARSRWL
+457 RGHTAIVTARCKWL
-471 RRKIMQARE
+471 KKKIMQARE
-480 RLAQKLEEEAAP
+480 RVKQQDIEEEGHTTCQKDGIGGNVKLC
-492 ASREDPGAAGARPP
+492 RLQP
-506 LLHVA
+506 LLEVP
-511 IREAEARPFEVL
+511 IREAEAQPFEVL

-531 IKYPRKGALGVGTGW
+531 IKYPRKG
-546 TGAQPEARRPPPL
+546 
-559 MSTGMV
+559 
-565 ELPDDPD
+565 
-572 PHSSERSPGP
+572 
-582 CPPLHPAP
+582 
-590 HLLPLSMTLRFRE
+590 
-603 LLDAG
+603 
-608 HVEDVLLIMD
+608 HVQDVLLIMD
-618 VYKLALSF
+618 VYKLALNFKLS
-626 QLCRLEQLCRQYIE
+626 RLEQLCLQYIE
-640 ASVDLQNVLVVC
+640 ASVDLQNVLIVC
-652 ESATRLQLGQLKEH
+652 ENANKLQLDQLKEH

-686 ERLSSPLI
+686 EHLSSSLI

-701 QQPPPRAPSE
+701 QQPPVRTHSD
-711 QPVDIGTSLIQ
+711 QPLDIGTSLIQ

-728 EGAGA
+728 EGAGT
-733 EFCDITLLLDGHPR
+733 EFCDIILLLDGHPR

-776 ISIGEMVPSRQAF
+776 ISIGEMVPSKQAF

-820 YNNRLQAY
+820 SNNRLQAY

-838 VQNVLQIL
+838 VENVLQIL

-871 VSKLPTLRSLSQQL
+871 V
-885 LLDIIDSLASHIS
+885 
-898 DKQCAELGA
+898 
-907 DI
+907 

>member
-1 MAGPGGSGGPIGAG
+1 MAAGGAPAGGAG
-15 ALAGSA
+15 

-72 TVVAYKDAI
+72 TVVAYRDAI

-165 WKIEGRLPVARSA
+165 WKTEGRVPVARSA

-204 TIGLQDRELTCWE
+204 TIGLQDKELTCWE
-217 EVAQSGEIPP
+217 EIEQSGEIPP
-227 SCCNFPVAVCRD
+227 SCCNFPVAVCKD

-251 ITNNLFQFEFKDKT
+251 ITNNLFQFEFKEKI

-313 CYDVDFQTWE
+313 CYDVDSQTWE
-323 VVQPSSDSEV
+323 VIQPSPD
-333 GGAEVPERASAS
+333 
-345 EEAPALASEE
+345 
-355 RGGFKKSRD
+355 
-364 VFGLDFGTTTAKPP
+364 
-378 APPAS
+378 S

-430 HEDYGRLWESRQF
+430 HEDYGRLWENRQF
-443 CDVEFVLGEKEECV
+443 SDLEFVLGEKEERV
-457 QGHVAIVTARSRWL
+457 RGHTAIVTARCKWL
-471 RRKIMQARE
+471 RKKIIQARE
-480 RLAQKLEEEAAP
+480 RLKQKSKQDVEEEGQAP
-492 ASREDPGAAGARPP
+492 CPREGAGVRLCRLQP
-506 LLHVA
+506 LLEVP
-511 IREAEARPFEVL
+511 IREAEAQPFEVL

-531 IKYPRKGALGVGTGW
+531 IKYPRKG
-546 TGAQPEARRPPPL
+546 
-559 MSTGMV
+559 
-565 ELPDDPD
+565 
-572 PHSSERSPGP
+572 
-582 CPPLHPAP
+582 
-590 HLLPLSMTLRFRE
+590 
-603 LLDAG
+603 
-608 HVEDVLLIMD
+608 HVQDVLLIMD
-618 VYKLALSF
+618 VYKLALNFKLS
-626 QLCRLEQLCRQYIE
+626 RLEQLCLQYIE
-640 ASVDLQNVLVVC
+640 ASVDLQNVLIVC
-652 ESATRLQLGQLKEH
+652 ENANKLQLDQLKEH

-686 ERLSSPLI
+686 EHLSSSLI

-701 QQPPPRAPSE
+701 QQPPVRTHSD
-711 QPVDIGTSLIQ
+711 QPLDIGTSLIQ

-728 EGAGA
+728 EGAGT
-733 EFCDITLLLDGHPR
+733 EFCDIILLLDGHPQ

-776 ISIGEMVPSRQAF
+776 ISIGEMVPSKQAF

-820 YNNRLQAY
+820 SNNRLQAY

-838 VQNVLQIL
+838 VENVLQIL

-871 VSKLPTLRSLSQQL
+871 VSKLPNLRSLSQLL
-885 LLDIIDSLASHIS
+885 LLDIIESLANHIS

>member
-1 MAGPGGSGGPIGAG
+1 MAGGEEEEEGSGAG
-15 ALAGSA
+15 G

-49 ETVHRWR
+49 EAVHRWR

-72 TVVAYKDAI
+72 TVVAYRDAI

-149 KNDLFEYKFA
+149 KNDLFEYKLA

-204 TIGLQDRELTCWE
+204 TISLQDRDLTCWE
-217 EVAQSGEIPP
+217 EIKQTGEIPP
-227 SCCNFPVAVCRD
+227 SCCNFPVAVCKE

-251 ITNNLFQFEFKDKT
+251 ITNNLFQFEFKEKI

-313 CYDVDFQTWE
+313 CYDVDSQTWE
-323 VVQPSSDSEV
+323 VIH
-333 GGAEVPERASAS
+333 AS
-345 EEAPALASEE
+345 P
-355 RGGFKKSRD
+355 D
-364 VFGLDFGTTTAKPP
+364 
-378 APPAS
+378 S
-383 ELPSGRLFH
+383 ELPTGRLFH
-392 AAAVISDAMYIFG
+392 AAAVICDAMYIFG

-430 HEDYGRLWESRQF
+430 HDDYGRLWETRQF
-443 CDVEFVLGEKEECV
+443 SDLEFVLGEKEERV
-457 QGHVAIVTARSRWL
+457 RGHTAIVTARSKWL
-471 RRKIMQARE
+471 RKKITQARE
-480 RLAQKLEEEAAP
+480 RLKQKSKQELDEEGQGTPQKEAAG
-492 ASREDPGAAGARPP
+492 SSVKLCRLQP
-506 LLHVA
+506 LLEVP
-511 IREAEARPFEVL
+511 IREAEAQPFEVL

-531 IKYPRKGALGVGTGW
+531 IKYPRKG
-546 TGAQPEARRPPPL
+546 
-559 MSTGMV
+559 
-565 ELPDDPD
+565 
-572 PHSSERSPGP
+572 
-582 CPPLHPAP
+582 
-590 HLLPLSMTLRFRE
+590 
-603 LLDAG
+603 
-608 HVEDVLLIMD
+608 HVQDVLLIMD
-618 VYKLALSF
+618 VYKLALNFKLS
-626 QLCRLEQLCRQYIE
+626 RLEQLCVQYIE

-652 ESATRLQLGQLKEH
+652 ENANKLQLDQLKEH

-686 ERLSSPLI
+686 EHLSSSLI

-701 QQPPPRAPSE
+701 QQPPLRTHSD
-711 QPVDIGTSLIQ
+711 QPLDIGTSLIQ

-728 EGAGA
+728 EGAGL
-733 EFCDITLLLDGHPR
+733 EFCDIILLLDGHPR

-776 ISIGEMVPSRQAF
+776 ISIGEMVPSKQAF

-838 VQNVLQIL
+838 VENVLQIL

-871 VSKLPTLRSLSQQL
+871 VSKLPNLRSLSQPL
-885 LLDIIDSLASHIS
+885 LLDIIESLANHIS
-898 DKQCAELGA
+898 DKQCAELGS

>member
-1 MAGPGGSGGPIGAG
+1 MIQLDEFATMSCK
-15 ALAGSA
+15 ST
-21 RSKVAPS
+21 KVAPS

-72 TVVAYKDAI
+72 TVVAYRDAI

-86 DNGKTML
+86 DNGKNML

-165 WKIEGRLPVARSA
+165 WKVEGSLPVARSA

-204 TIGLQDRELTCWE
+204 TISLQDREHACWE
-217 EVAQSGEIPP
+217 EIDQSGEIPP

-251 ITNNLFQFEFKDKT
+251 ITNNLFQFEFKGHM

-313 CYDVDFQTWE
+313 CYDVDSQSWE
-323 VVQPSSDSEV
+323 VIHPSLDSEM
-333 GGAEVPERASAS
+333 
-345 EEAPALASEE
+345 
-355 RGGFKKSRD
+355 
-364 VFGLDFGTTTAKPP
+364 
-378 APPAS
+378 
-383 ELPSGRLFH
+383 PSGRLFH
-392 AAAVISDAMYIFG
+392 AAAVIQDAMYIFG
-405 GTVDNNIRSGEMYR
+405 GTVDNNVRSGEMYR

-430 HEDYGRLWESRQF
+430 HEDYGKLWENRQF
-443 CDVEFVLGEKEECV
+443 CDVEFILGEKAKHDSSEESDE
-457 QGHVAIVTARSRWL
+457 GTAGGPRDIPAGNRPSGTQP
-471 RRKIMQARE
+471 M
-480 RLAQKLEEEAAP
+480 LEV
-492 ASREDPGAAGARPP
+492 S
-506 LLHVA
+506 
-511 IREAEARPFEVL
+511 IREAEAQPFEVL

-531 IKYPRKGALGVGTGW
+531 IQYPR
-546 TGAQPEARRPPPL
+546 R
-559 MSTGMV
+559 
-565 ELPDDPD
+565 
-572 PHSSERSPGP
+572 
-582 CPPLHPAP
+582 
-590 HLLPLSMTLRFRE
+590 
-603 LLDAG
+603 G
-608 HVEDVLLIMD
+608 HVQDVLLIMD

-626 QLCRLEQLCRQYIE
+626 KLSRLEQLCVQYIE
-640 ASVDLQNVLVVC
+640 ASVDLQNVLSVC
-652 ESATRLQLGQLKEH
+652 ENANKLQLDQLKEH

-679 VIMMKEF
+679 VIMTKEF
-686 ERLSSPLI
+686 ERLSTPLI

-701 QQPPPRAPSE
+701 QQPPPRLYSD
-711 QPVDIGTSLIQ
+711 QPVDIGTSLVQ

-728 EGAGA
+728 EGGGL
-733 EFCDITLLLDGHPR
+733 EFCNIILLLDGHPR
-747 PAHKAIL
+747 PAHQAIL

-776 ISIGEMVPSRQAF
+776 ISIGEMVPSKQAF

-799 EVNMPPE
+799 DVNMPPE

-820 YNNRLQAY
+820 SNNRLQAY

-838 VQNVLQIL
+838 VENVLQIL
-846 EAADKTQALDMKRH
+846 EAADKTQALDMKKH
-860 CLHIIVHQFTK
+860 CLHIIVHQFIK
-871 VSKLPTLRSLSQQL
+871 VSKLPNLRSLSQLL
-885 LLDIIDSLASHIS
+885 LLDIIESLATHIS
-898 DKQCAELGA
+898 DKQCAEMGS

>member
-1 MAGPGGSGGPIGAG
+1 GAGPATRGQLGPG
-15 ALAGSA
+15 ALLLGA
-21 RSKVAPS
+21 VAPS

-61 DEFVGARRSKH
+61 DEFVGARGSWPEGKG
-72 TVVAYKDAI
+72 
-81 YVFGG
+81 FGG
-86 DNGKTML
+86 SWKTML

-165 WKIEGRLPVARSA
+165 WKTEGRLPVARSA

-217 EVAQSGEIPP
+217 EIEQSGEIPP
-227 SCCNFPVAVCRD
+227 SCCNFPVAVCKD

-251 ITNNLFQFEFKDKT
+251 ITNNLFQFEFKEKI

-313 CYDVDFQTWE
+313 CYDVDSQTWE
-323 VVQPSSDSEV
+323 VVQPSPDSEV
-333 GGAEVPERASAS
+333 SHAEVAESVSAP
-345 EEAPALASEE
+345 EEAPSLPSEE
-355 RGGFKKSRD
+355 RGLKKSRD
-364 VFGLDFGTTTAKPP
+364 VFGLDFGITTVKQPPTAD
-378 APPAS
+378 S

-430 HEDYGRLWESRQF
+430 HEDYGRLWENRQF
-443 CDVEFVLGEKEECV
+443 SDLEFVLGEKEERV
-457 QGHVAIVTARSRWL
+457 RGHTAIVTARCKWL
-471 RRKIMQARE
+471 KKKIIQARE
-480 RLAQKLEEEAAP
+480 RLKQVSISEQSSCGEVVLILPNFGNK
-492 ASREDPGAAGARPP
+492 
-506 LLHVA
+506 V
-511 IREAEARPFEVL
+511 IRKKIMPKCFE
-523 MQFLYTDK
+523 K
-531 IKYPRKGALGVGTGW
+531 
-546 TGAQPEARRPPPL
+546 
-559 MSTGMV
+559 
-565 ELPDDPD
+565 
-572 PHSSERSPGP
+572 
-582 CPPLHPAP
+582 
-590 HLLPLSMTLRFRE
+590 
-603 LLDAG
+603 G
-608 HVEDVLLIMD
+608 HVQDVLLIMD
-618 VYKLALSF
+618 VYKLALNFKLS
-626 QLCRLEQLCRQYIE
+626 RLEQLCLQYIE
-640 ASVDLQNVLVVC
+640 ASVDLQNVLIVC
-652 ESATRLQLGQLKEH
+652 ENANKLQLDQLKEH

-686 ERLSSPLI
+686 EHLSSSLI

-701 QQPPPRAPSE
+701 QQPPVRTHSD
-711 QPVDIGTSLIQ
+711 QPLDIGTSLIQ

-728 EGAGA
+728 EGAGI
-733 EFCDITLLLDGHPR
+733 EFCDIILLLDGHPR

-776 ISIGEMVPSRQAF
+776 ISIGEMVPSKQAF

-820 YNNRLQAY
+820 SNNRLQAY

-838 VQNVLQIL
+838 VENVLQIL

-871 VSKLPTLRSLSQQL
+871 VSKLPNLRSLSQPL
-885 LLDIIDSLASHIS
+885 LLDIIESLANHIS
-898 DKQCAELGA
+898 DKQCAELGS

>member
-1 MAGPGGSGGPIGAG
+1 GGTPAGGAG
-15 ALAGSA
+15 

-72 TVVAYKDAI
+72 TVVAYRDAI

-165 WKIEGRLPVARSA
+165 WKTEGRVPVARSA

-217 EVAQSGEIPP
+217 EIEQSGEIPP
-227 SCCNFPVAVCRD
+227 SCCNFPVAVCKD

-251 ITNNLFQFEFKDKT
+251 ITNNLFQFEFKEKI

-313 CYDVDFQTWE
+313 CYDVDSQTWE
-323 VVQPSSDSEV
+323 VIQPSPDSEV
-333 GGAEVPERASAS
+333 KPSACGFCCY
-345 EEAPALASEE
+345 APSLCDSLLLSFFLG
-355 RGGFKKSRD
+355 RKKR
-364 VFGLDFGTTTAKPP
+364 LLLIPP
-378 APPAS
+378 FVLLFS
-383 ELPSGRLFH
+383 QLPSGRLFH

-430 HEDYGRLWESRQF
+430 HEDYGRLWENRQF
-443 CDVEFVLGEKEECV
+443 SDLEFVLGEKEERV
-457 QGHVAIVTARSRWL
+457 RGHAAIITARCKWL
-471 RRKIMQARE
+471 KKKIIQARE
-480 RLAQKLEEEAAP
+480 RLKQVSHLNMTKSDGAGGGVKLC
-492 ASREDPGAAGARPP
+492 RLQP
-506 LLHVA
+506 LLEVP
-511 IREAEARPFEVL
+511 IREAEAQPFEVL

-531 IKYPRKGALGVGTGW
+531 IQYPRKG
-546 TGAQPEARRPPPL
+546 
-559 MSTGMV
+559 
-565 ELPDDPD
+565 
-572 PHSSERSPGP
+572 
-582 CPPLHPAP
+582 
-590 HLLPLSMTLRFRE
+590 
-603 LLDAG
+603 
-608 HVEDVLLIMD
+608 HVQDVLLIMD
-618 VYKLALSF
+618 VYKLALNFKLS
-626 QLCRLEQLCRQYIE
+626 RLEQLCLQYIE
-640 ASVDLQNVLVVC
+640 ASVDLQNVLIVC
-652 ESATRLQLGQLKEH
+652 ENANKLQLDQLKEH

-686 ERLSSPLI
+686 EHLSSSLI

-701 QQPPPRAPSE
+701 QQPPVRAHSD
-711 QPVDIGTSLIQ
+711 QPLDIGTSLIQ

-728 EGAGA
+728 EGAGT
-733 EFCDITLLLDGHPR
+733 EFCDIILLLDGHPR

-776 ISIGEMVPSRQAF
+776 ISIGEMVPSKQAF

-820 YNNRLQAY
+820 SNNRLQAY

-838 VQNVLQIL
+838 VENVLQIL

-871 VSKLPTLRSLSQQL
+871 V
-885 LLDIIDSLASHIS
+885 
-898 DKQCAELGA
+898 
-907 DI
+907 